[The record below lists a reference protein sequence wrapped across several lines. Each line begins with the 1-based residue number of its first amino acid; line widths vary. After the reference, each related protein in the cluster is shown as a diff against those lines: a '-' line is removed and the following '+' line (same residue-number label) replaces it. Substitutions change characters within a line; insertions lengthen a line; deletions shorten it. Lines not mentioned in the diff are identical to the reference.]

1 MSANQRLLKMQ
12 SALKER
18 GLRDVKFCF
27 SATKL
32 AELPSSQVAN
42 SVADFLEAYYNGRYK
57 VVEKIHD
64 APVTA

>member
-1 MSANQRLLKMQ
+1 MQ

-18 GLRDVKFCF
+18 GLRDVKFFF
-27 SATKL
+27 SPVAL
-32 AELPSSQVAN
+32 AGQAPSQVAN
-42 SVADFLEAYYNGRYK
+42 STADFLEAYLNERYD